1 MASISM
7 RFQLYSRGTHQPS
20 TPPQPSTPQQ
30 PSTPPQLINKNSFLN
45 PKSGPRLQFNKPQK
59 SGGCAS
65 CGGYK

>member
-7 RFQLYSRGTHQPS
+7 RFQLYSRGTHQPQQQ
-20 TPPQPSTPQQ
+20 PQIQQQ